1 MPKISK
7 EVTVFRWAYRFLAVL
22 GVAVGSAIAA
32 DGDEMRIFHNA
43 VHVGKVETVQTM
55 LATDPGLAVSRDQ
68 YGFQP
73 IHLLDMYPDKEV
85 LDLLL
90 ENGANINAVN
100 DEGVTILHIVTDPDA
115 VQLLVERGAN
125 IEARDKRGWTPLI
138 MQANNQQ
145 NGPDVVA
152 ALLAHGADPNAEG
165 HDGETALSF
174 ARETGDESFIE
185 VLTANGATK

>member
-1 MPKISK
+1 M
-7 EVTVFRWAYRFLAVL
+7 FRWFHRFLVVL
-22 GVAVGSAIAA
+22 GVSVGSAIAA
-32 DGDEMRIFHNA
+32 DGDAVRTFHDA
-43 VHVGKVETVQTM
+43 VHAGEVETVRTM
-55 LATDPGLAVSRDQ
+55 LATDPRLASSTDE

-73 IHLLDMYPDKEV
+73 IHLLDMYPDEDV

-90 ENGANINAVN
+90 ANGADINAVN

-115 VQLLVERGAN
+115 VPLLVGRGAN

-165 HDGETALSF
+165 HNGETALSF
-174 ARETGDESFIE
+174 ARETGDESFID
-185 VLTANGATK
+185 VLTANGAKK

>member
-1 MPKISK
+1 MPRISK
-7 EVTVFRWAYRFLAVL
+7 EVTVFRWAHRFLTFL
-22 GVAVGSAIAA
+22 GVTVGSAIAA
-32 DGDEMRIFHNA
+32 DGDAVRIFHDA
-43 VHVGKVETVQTM
+43 VHAGKVETVRMM
-55 LATDPGLAVSRDQ
+55 LAADPGLAVSRDQ

-73 IHLLDMYPDKEV
+73 IHLLDMYLDEEV
-85 LDLLL
+85 LDLLFA
-90 ENGANINAVN
+90 NGANINAVN

-115 VQLLVERGAN
+115 VPLLMERGAS
-125 IEARDKRGWTPLI
+125 IKARDKRGWTPLI

-174 ARETGDESFIE
+174 AKETGDGSFIE

>member
-1 MPKISK
+1 MFHWIL
-7 EVTVFRWAYRFLAVL
+7 RFLAVL
-22 GVAVGSAIAA
+22 GFSISSAIAA
-32 DGDEMRIFHNA
+32 DGDTVRTFHDA
-43 VHVGKVETVQTM
+43 VHVGKVETVRTI
-55 LATDPGLAVSRDQ
+55 LATEPGLATSRDE

-73 IHLLDMYPDKEV
+73 VHLLDMYPDEEV

-90 ENGANINAVN
+90 ANGADINAAN

-115 VQLLVERGAN
+115 VPLLVGRGAN

-165 HDGETALSF
+165 YNGETALSF
-174 ARETGDESFIE
+174 ARETGDGSFIK
-185 VLTANGATK
+185 VLTANGAVK